1 MSYNIAYGEE
11 AQSVVKG
18 FMARVYGWMFFA
30 LMITAGVSYYV
41 STSEAIIGI
50 FMTTPMVF
58 YGLLI
63 GELILVIALSAMI
76 NKVSSAVAAG
86 IFILYSALNGVTLS
100 LIFLIYTSASLFSTF
115 IVTAGTFGLMSLIGF
130 TTKMDLSKIGSILFM
145 ALIGLIIAS
154 VVNMF
159 MRNEMI
165 YWIITYAGIL
175 IFVGLTAYDT
185 QKLKKIALGVDV
197 DSEQGK
203 KASIIGALRLYLDFI
218 NLFLLLLRILGRRR

>member
-185 QKLKKIALGVDV
+185 QKLKKIALGVDA

>member
-50 FMTTPMVF
+50 FMTTPMIF

-185 QKLKKIALGVDV
+185 QKLKKIALGVDA

>member
-1 MSYNIAYGEE
+1 MSYNVAYGEE
-11 AQSVVKG
+11 AQSLVKG

-30 LMITAGVSYYV
+30 LAITGVVSYYV

-50 FMTTPMVF
+50 FATTPMVF

-63 GELILVIALSAMI
+63 GELVLVIFLSALI
-76 NKVSSAVAAG
+76 NKIPSIVAAG
-86 IFILYSALNGVTLS
+86 VFILYAALNGVTLS
-100 LIFLIYTSASLFSTF
+100 LIFLIYTSTSLFSTF
-115 IVTAGTFGLMSLIGF
+115 LVTAGTFGLMSLIGF

-145 ALIGLIIAS
+145 ALIGMIIAS

-159 MRNEMI
+159 LKNSAI

-185 QKLKKIALGVDV
+185 QKLKRMAVGLDTE
-197 DSEQGK
+197 SEQGK

-218 NLFLLLLRILGRRR
+218 NLFLLLLRVLGRRR

>member
-50 FMTTPMVF
+50 FMTTPMIF

>member
-41 STSEAIIGI
+41 STSETIIGI
-50 FMTTPMVF
+50 FMATPMIF

-76 NKVSSAVAAG
+76 NKIPSAVAAG

-185 QKLKKIALGVDV
+185 QKLKKIALGIDA

-218 NLFLLLLRILGRRR
+218 NLFLLLLRVLGRRR